1 MFFCIS
7 DHGMYKFHPLAP
19 MGMSKTSLHPVC
31 REMGEALLMAEAGRF
46 CKVVVRNLT
55 LNIKLCRIKL
65 CGVVVYTNTFLRGN
79 LCG

>member
-1 MFFCIS
+1 
-7 DHGMYKFHPLAP
+7 MYKFHPLTP
-19 MGMSKTSLHPVC
+19 MGMSKTLSLHLVC

-65 CGVVVYTNTFLRGN
+65 CGVVVYTTPF
-79 LCG
+79 